1 MNRIVKRAI
10 ILYVFVASIA
20 LMAALPGVLGAPQAA
35 PAGQAASDTSVLSE
49 SSLETS
55 AVDQNALESAAVSE
69 TGTQASPEAEITPD
83 GWEIIVPG
91 IEYREFH
98 LSDPNNVYVA
108 RMLRSNQ
115 EVILESSIAMGRLAS
130 GRESV
135 TGMAD
140 RYNQAINNWGEEW
153 GHRNR
158 VVVAINGYYFDPAT
172 GVPQRGQINS
182 SWYAKRFDELQNGSG
197 LAWKTDR
204 SVFIGECVK
213 NPADK
218 QVVTFLETGTTQAI
232 NGINQPRGDNELIL
246 YTPQYDADTNTGDDP
261 KSVEAIVELT
271 KPVTAVNA
279 VDMITGTV
287 KSIRKNIGSAPIPF
301 DHVVISARGSV
312 RDALFDVHGLSEN
325 DVIGV
330 TQRIV
335 NCNASLPIEWKGTY
349 ASIGGH
355 FHFLKNSSIQSYPDN
370 QGAITRHPRT
380 AIAYNEQ
387 YLFFIVVDGRDPYA
401 SVGMSIDE
409 LAIFARDYLSATDA
423 VAEDGGGS
431 STMVVNGEVKNNTF
445 CGNFYKPYEPNVWP
459 GGCVKVFL
467 PVTTQS
473 TVNGQDQTATTLN
486 QPPTLLPAPPDALD
500 DDSEIADTNAAL
512 ALDANTGTIERL
524 VANGMLMVLV
534 EPITR
539 TISFSPGDLVT
550 AFSSTDVRLGPG
562 TNYGKLGTLNAGD
575 QGSVIDHV
583 NGLNGVLATGY
594 NWWKVQFGGLVGWVT
609 EQSLTPPSQSSLIDQ
624 KPGIYR

>member
-1 MNRIVKRAI
+1 MNRLVRRAT
-10 ILYVFVASIA
+10 ILYVFVASLA
-20 LMAALPGVLGAPQAA
+20 LMAAMPGVLGAAEVASGDQVAA
-35 PAGQAASDTSVLSE
+35 DPPVLSE

-55 AVDQNALESAAVSE
+55 AIDQNVPEPAPPSQTVTEESP
-69 TGTQASPEAEITPD
+69 QAEITPD
-83 GWEIIVPG
+83 GWEVIVPG

-98 LSDPNNVYVA
+98 LPHPNNVYVA
-108 RMLRSNQ
+108 RMLRSNP

-130 GRESV
+130 GREAV
-135 TGMAD
+135 TGMAN
-140 RYNQAINNWGEEW
+140 RYNQAINNWGEVW

-172 GVPQRGQINS
+172 GVPHRGQINS

-204 SVFIGECVK
+204 SVFIGECIK

-218 QVVTFLETGTTQAI
+218 QVVTFLKTGTTQQI
-232 NGINQPRGDNELIL
+232 NGINQPREADELIL
-246 YTPQYDADTNTGDDP
+246 YTPQYDADTNTGDDN
-261 KSVEAIVELT
+261 KSTEAIVELT
-271 KPVTAVNA
+271 KPVSAVNA

-287 KSIRKNIGSAPIPF
+287 KSIRNNVGSAPIPF
-301 DHVVISARGSV
+301 DHVVLSAVGSAR
-312 RDALFDVHGLSEN
+312 DLLLSTN
-325 DVIGV
+325 DLNEGDIIGI

-335 NCNASLPIEWKGTY
+335 NCNTSLPFEWKGTY

-355 FHFLKNSSIQSYPDN
+355 FHFLKNGSIQSYPDN

-409 LAIFARDYLSATDA
+409 LAIFARDYLSATDG

-431 STMVVNGEVKNNTF
+431 STMVINGEVKNNTF
-445 CGNFYKPYEPNVWP
+445 CGNFYKAYQPNVWP

-473 TVNGQDQTATTLN
+473 TVNGQLQAAASSNQT
-486 QPPTLLPAPPDALD
+486 PTLLLAPPDALD
-500 DDSEIADTNAAL
+500 DDAEIADTNGAL
-512 ALDANTGTIERL
+512 ALDANTGKIERL
-524 VANGMLMVLV
+524 VANGMLMVVV
-534 EPITR
+534 EPITK
-539 TISFSPGDLVT
+539 TNTFAPGALVT
-550 AFSSTDVRLGPG
+550 AFSSADVRLGPG

-575 QGSVIDHV
+575 QGSIVDHL
-583 NGLNGVLATGY
+583 NGLNGVLATGH
-594 NWWKVQFGGLVGWVT
+594 NWWKVQFGALVGWVT
-609 EQSLTPPSQSSLIDQ
+609 EQSLTPPSQSSLINQ
-624 KPGIYR
+624 NPGISD

>member
-1 MNRIVKRAI
+1 
-10 ILYVFVASIA
+10 
-20 LMAALPGVLGAPQAA
+20 
-35 PAGQAASDTSVLSE
+35 
-49 SSLETS
+49 
-55 AVDQNALESAAVSE
+55 
-69 TGTQASPEAEITPD
+69 
-83 GWEIIVPG
+83 
-91 IEYREFH
+91 
-98 LSDPNNVYVA
+98 
-108 RMLRSNQ
+108 
-115 EVILESSIAMGRLAS
+115 
-130 GRESV
+130 
-135 TGMAD
+135 
-140 RYNQAINNWGEEW
+140 
-153 GHRNR
+153 
-158 VVVAINGYYFDPAT
+158 
-172 GVPQRGQINS
+172 
-182 SWYAKRFDELQNGSG
+182 
-197 LAWKTDR
+197 
-204 SVFIGECVK
+204 
-213 NPADK
+213 
-218 QVVTFLETGTTQAI
+218 
-232 NGINQPRGDNELIL
+232 
-246 YTPQYDADTNTGDDP
+246 
-261 KSVEAIVELT
+261 
-271 KPVTAVNA
+271 
-279 VDMITGTV
+279 
-287 KSIRKNIGSAPIPF
+287 
-301 DHVVISARGSV
+301 
-312 RDALFDVHGLSEN
+312 
-325 DVIGV
+325 
-330 TQRIV
+330 
-335 NCNASLPIEWKGTY
+335 
-349 ASIGGH
+349 
-355 FHFLKNSSIQSYPDN
+355 
-370 QGAITRHPRT
+370 
-380 AIAYNEQ
+380 
-387 YLFFIVVDGRDPYA
+387 
-401 SVGMSIDE
+401 MSIDE

-431 STMVVNGEVKNNTF
+431 STMVVNGKVKNNTF